1 MKLLR
6 RAGYCLKDK
15 RRLNF
20 SGENRM
26 KYWFKLFILIFCFF
40 GLEAGKGYAQQN
52 IQFSQYIFNTLSV
65 NPAYAG
71 YKEEWFA
78 QMALRNQWTGLPGAP
93 KTGQISIDGI
103 LDPQTTKHGVGLQI
117 TSDKLGP
124 QNSTSATANYAFRL
138 QLDAA
143 DTKRLS
149 FGLGAGFTQYS
160 LDGDALTTVDGNDQA
175 VPTGNSSNIVPDFRA
190 GIYYTTPYWY
200 FGASVL
206 NLLSGQ
212 KSIDD
217 YRRNSGTIADNIVHT
232 RHLYLVAGSLVN
244 VSPDFRVRPSI
255 MIREDFKG
263 PTNADFNVMGIFSDR
278 IWLGA
283 GYRTSLKVFKKE
295 YENTDVSSQAAI
307 IGIAQ
312 FYVNE
317 RFRIGYSYDYAV
329 SALSGYQSGT
339 HELTVGISFGKAP
352 RASICPR
359 VF

>member
-1 MKLLR
+1 MDS
-6 RAGYCLKDK
+6 LKGK
-15 RRLNF
+15 RT
-20 SGENRM
+20 G
-26 KYWFKLFILIFCFF
+26 YWFKLSLMIVCFF
-40 GLEAGKGYAQQN
+40 CSRSGKVFAQQN

-78 QMALRNQWTGLPGAP
+78 QMALRNQWTGLKGAP

-124 QNSTSATANYAFRL
+124 QSSNSITANYAFRL
-138 QLDAA
+138 QLDDA
-143 DTKRLS
+143 DTRRLS
-149 FGLGAGFTQYS
+149 FGLGVGVAQYT
-160 LDGDALTTVDGNDQA
+160 LDGNELTTIDGGDQSL
-175 VPTGNSSNIVPDFRA
+175 PTGNASSLVPDFRV

-200 FGASVL
+200 LGISAL
-206 NLLSGQ
+206 NLLSGT

-217 YRRNSGTIADNIVHT
+217 YRRNSDGIEDNINQA
-232 RHLYLVAGSLVN
+232 RHVYLVAGSLVN
-244 VSPDFRVRPSI
+244 VSPDFRVRPS
-255 MIREDFKG
+255 MMLREDFKG

-283 GYRTSLKVFKKE
+283 GYRTSLKLFKKE
-295 YENTDVSSQAAI
+295 YQNTDVSSQDALV
-307 IGIAQ
+307 GIAQ

-317 RFRIGYSYDYAV
+317 RFRIGYSYDYAI
-329 SALSGYQSGT
+329 SKLNGYQSGT
-339 HELTVGISFGKAP
+339 HEITLGLSFGKAP

>member
-1 MKLLR
+1 MDIVEEIR
-6 RAGYCLKDK
+6 PM
-15 RRLNF
+15 NF
-20 SGENRM
+20 SKEDRM
-26 KYWFKLFILIFCFF
+26 KCYYRILLFTCLI
-40 GLEAGKGYAQQN
+40 GLCTGRAVAQQN

-78 QMALRNQWTGLPGAP
+78 QMALRDQWVGIPGAP
-93 KTGQISIDGI
+93 KTAQVSIDGI

-117 TSDKLGP
+117 TSDKLGA
-124 QNSTSATANYAFRL
+124 QSSTSATFNYAFRL

-149 FGLGAGFTQYS
+149 FGLGVGVAQYS
-160 LDGDALTTVDGNDQA
+160 LDGSQLTSVDGGDQA
-175 VPTGNSSNIVPDFRA
+175 IPTGNTSKITPDFRV
-190 GIYYTTPYWY
+190 GIFYTTPYWY
-200 FGASVL
+200 VGISAL
-206 NLLSGQ
+206 NLLSSA
-212 KSIDD
+212 KAVDD
-217 YRRNSGTIADNIVHT
+217 FRRDNSPIYSDNIDQT
-232 RHLYLVAGSLVN
+232 RHVYFIAGSLVN
-244 VSPDFRVRPSI
+244 VSQDFRVRPS
-255 MIREDFKG
+255 MQIREDFKG

-283 GYRTSLKVFKKE
+283 GYRTSLKLFKKT

-317 RFRIGYSYDYAV
+317 RFRIGYSYDYSISKLV
-329 SALSGYQSGT
+329 GYQSGT
-339 HELTVGISFGKAP
+339 HEITLGLAFGKAP

>member
-1 MKLLR
+1 MKCCFRILLVTCCI
-6 RAGYCLKDK
+6 G
-15 RRLNF
+15 
-20 SGENRM
+20 
-26 KYWFKLFILIFCFF
+26 LFT
-40 GLEAGKGYAQQN
+40 GKVNAQQN

-78 QMALRNQWTGLPGAP
+78 QMALRNQWVGLPGAP

-103 LDPQTTKHGVGLQI
+103 LDPQTTKHGVGFQM
-117 TSDKLGP
+117 TSDKLGA
-124 QNSTSATANYAFRL
+124 QSSTSATANYAFRI

-149 FGLGAGFTQYS
+149 FGLGVGVAQYS
-160 LDGDALTTVDGNDQA
+160 LDGSQLSAADSGDQA
-175 VPTGNSSNIVPDFRA
+175 IPTGNSSNITPDFRA
-190 GIYYTTPYWY
+190 GVFYTTPYWY
-200 FGASVL
+200 VGLSALDLLNNSKSV
-206 NLLSGQ
+206 
-212 KSIDD
+212 DD
-217 YRRNSGTIADNIVHT
+217 YRRSNSIYDDNIVRT
-232 RHLYLVAGSLVN
+232 RHVYFIAGGLINASYN
-244 VSPDFRVRPSI
+244 FRVRPSM

-263 PTNADFNVMGIFSDR
+263 PTNADFNIMGIFSDR

-283 GYRTSLKVFKKE
+283 GYRTSLKVFKKT

-317 RFRIGYSYDYAV
+317 RFRIGYSYDYSISKLV
-329 SALSGYQSGT
+329 GYQSGT
-339 HELTVGISFGKAP
+339 HEITLGLAFGKAP
-352 RASICPR
+352 QASICPR